1 MYKKVINLIIYFFAI
16 NYAYANSGNS
26 RNDSALQ
33 FQLTGT
39 GGSTGGASVGLS
51 LGYHISKSFY
61 FGVNSFPQ
69 YQSAEF
75 NTFSNDNLS
84 PSTQTPISGSI
95 VKTSIFT
102 DSEKLNEIGFQSK
115 DYKQK
120 GSSHIEIRISPSETS
135 GFFFSG
141 GGLWG
146 ASEKETLS
154 THSGTHKIGNT
165 SYSNTT
171 IKITAKQK
179 DYEATQILGFGWNWI
194 SDWGISGGFSLY
206 WHTKKEF
213 DLEINFVGSTVS
225 DTDKALYEKE
235 IESYITSDKM
245 PYRLTFSLGGNF

>member
-1 MYKKVINLIIYFFAI
+1 MQIQVIQEMIQLFNF
-16 NYAYANSGNS
+16 S
-26 RNDSALQ
+26 LQ
-33 FQLTGT
+33 

-120 GSSHIEIRISPSETS
+120 GSSHIEVRISPTETS
-135 GFFFSG
+135 GFFFIR
-141 GGLWG
+141 WR
-146 ASEKETLS
+146 TLGCFRERNLVD
-154 THSGTHKIGNT
+154 TFW
-165 SYSNTT
+165 YS
-171 IKITAKQK
+171 
-179 DYEATQILGFGWNWI
+179 
-194 SDWGISGGFSLY
+194 
-206 WHTKKEF
+206 
-213 DLEINFVGSTVS
+213 
-225 DTDKALYEKE
+225 
-235 IESYITSDKM
+235 
-245 PYRLTFSLGGNF
+245 

>member
-1 MYKKVINLIIYFFAI
+1 M
-16 NYAYANSGNS
+16 
-26 RNDSALQ
+26 
-33 FQLTGT
+33 
-39 GGSTGGASVGLS
+39 
-51 LGYHISKSFY
+51 
-61 FGVNSFPQ
+61 
-69 YQSAEF
+69 
-75 NTFSNDNLS
+75 S

-171 IKITAKQK
+171 IKITAKQE
-179 DYEATQILGFGWNWI
+179 DYEATPIYGFGWNWI
-194 SDWGISGGFSLY
+194 ADWGISGGFSLY

-213 DLEINFVGSTVS
+213 DLEINYVGSTVS
-225 DTDKALYEKE
+225 DTDKALYKKE

-245 PYRLTFSLGGNF
+245 PYRLTFSIGGNF